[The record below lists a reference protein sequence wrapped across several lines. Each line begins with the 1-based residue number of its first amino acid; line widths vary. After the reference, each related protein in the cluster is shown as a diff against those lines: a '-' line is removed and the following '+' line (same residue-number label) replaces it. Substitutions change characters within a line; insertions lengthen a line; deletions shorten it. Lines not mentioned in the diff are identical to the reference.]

1 MKGSISQLELERK
14 VASATQL
21 GDLLALSQRSSRD
34 LEGWFASQGEE
45 FVEGIAEQAAIRG
58 ETLAQFV
65 RIAVSDFLAE
75 ADEESWADLVSAI
88 RDADDAGA
96 SFVSKM
102 IAFRLRLEKAS

>member
-1 MKGSISQLELERK
+1 MT
-14 VASATQL
+14 SAVQL
-21 GDLLALSQRSSRD
+21 GELLALSRRSSRD
-34 LEGWFASQGEE
+34 LEDWFANQGEE
-45 FVEGIAEQAAIRG
+45 FVEGIAEQAMIRG

-88 RDADDAGA
+88 RDADDPGA
-96 SFVSKM
+96 SCVSKM